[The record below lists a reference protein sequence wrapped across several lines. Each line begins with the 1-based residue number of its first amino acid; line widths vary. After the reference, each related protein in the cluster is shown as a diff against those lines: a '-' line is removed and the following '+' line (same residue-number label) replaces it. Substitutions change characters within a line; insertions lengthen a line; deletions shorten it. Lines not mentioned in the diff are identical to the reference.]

1 MSKNAKNTGSVTAAP
16 VPRKIAHYGWSPD
29 LPDQRDQVYGAPLAK
44 LGPLPAKV
52 DLRKACPKTVYDQGR
67 IGSCTANA
75 IAAAIEFDLLKQ
87 AKTVFTPSRLF
98 IYFNEREME
107 HSVTQDNGAQ
117 IRDGVKSANKLG
129 VCPETVWPYDDTPA
143 DPNTNI
149 WPAGAKPAQKPAP
162 ACYTEALKHQVL
174 NYQRVS
180 RSLSQM
186 KGCLAAGYPFV
197 FGFTVYDAFESAAM
211 AKSGDLDMP
220 SSTETVVGGHAVLA
234 VGYDDAAQRFIVR
247 NSWGPKWGKK
257 GYFTIPY
264 AYLMTENLS
273 DDFWTIRVIE
283 E

>member
-1 MSKNAKNTGSVTAAP
+1 MKKNANAP
-16 VPRKIAHYGWSPD
+16 APRQIKSYGWSPD
-29 LPDQRDQVYGAPLAK
+29 LPDQRDHVYGAPLAK
-44 LGPLPAKV
+44 LGPLPAKI
-52 DLRKACPKTVYDQGR
+52 DLRKACPKEVYDQGQ

-75 IAAAIEFDLLKQ
+75 IAGAIEFDLLKQ
-87 AKTVFTPSRLF
+87 QKTVFTPSRLF

-107 HSVTQDNGAQ
+107 HSVTQDSGAQ

-129 VCPETVWPYDDTPA
+129 VCPETLWPYDATPA

-162 ACYTEALKHQVL
+162 ACYAEALKHQVL

-197 FGFTVYDAFESAAM
+197 FGFTVYDSFESPAV
-211 AKSGDLDMP
+211 AKTGDLNMP
-220 SSTETVVGGHAVLA
+220 TSTEAVVGGHAVLA
-234 VGYDDAAQRFIVR
+234 VGYDDGTQRFIVR
-247 NSWGPKWGKK
+247 NSWGAKWGKK

-273 DDFWTIRVIE
+273 DDFWTLRLIE
-283 E
+283 A